1 MYTYTAVQLQAKTF
15 GELKSIAR
23 ELDIVPSGDR
33 RCRQSWI
40 DAIVGVELP
49 LLALIENSPSVE
61 TESVQDAIALA
72 AKTSPGVDCVQKPK
86 SIAHELLELFK
97 SSVVSI
103 VEPIEPQVQDAIAP
117 AVETSPGVTF
127 SDRFLAC
134 YFPPQPEI
142 HYQADADGQLTL
154 LDFEVVATDEPPDP
168 DDFDCFDDFR
178 EAMAAW
184 DAENLEPLE
193 VSLDSIVYWAPCPEE
208 WYWPLAEDVQRCP
221 CGAVPAIFCDGST
234 VTHFAPDRIVLTPCY
249 KHRLADGV
257 SGARSPPGG
266 DAVF

>member
-49 LLALIENSPSVE
+49 LLALIETSSGVE
-61 TESVQDAIALA
+61 TDLVQERKEISGFKGDRVQERKEISGF
-72 AKTSPGVDCVQKPK
+72 KVDRVQERKEI
-86 SIAHELLELFK
+86 SGFK
-97 SSVVSI
+97 VDR
-103 VEPIEPQVQDAIAP
+103 VQQPIAP

-127 SDRFLAC
+127 SDRFLAR
-134 YFPPQPEI
+134 YSPPQPEI
-142 HYQADADGQLTL
+142 HYQVDAGCQLTL

-193 VSLDSIVYWAPCPEE
+193 VSLDSMIYWAPCPEE
-208 WYWPLAEDVQRCP
+208 WYWPLAEDVKRCP
-221 CGAVPAIFCDGST
+221 CGAVFAIACDGST
-234 VTHFAPDRIVLTPCY
+234 VTHIAPDRIVFMPCY
-249 KHRLADGV
+249 KQRLADGV
-257 SGARSPPGG
+257 AAARSPPGG
-266 DAVF
+266 DVLF